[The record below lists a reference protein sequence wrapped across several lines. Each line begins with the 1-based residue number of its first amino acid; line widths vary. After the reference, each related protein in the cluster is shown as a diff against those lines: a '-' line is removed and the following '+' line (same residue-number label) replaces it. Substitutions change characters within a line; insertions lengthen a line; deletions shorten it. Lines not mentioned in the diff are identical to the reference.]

1 MPARVLTI
9 HALAR
14 LLAGVILGAAG
25 CATQPPPPAPL
36 LRLDPAEA
44 ARIDAARGTLRPL
57 ALDQIVALSR
67 AGTPAAELVARI
79 RATGTHHAI
88 APPEAERLR
97 AQGVAPEVVEALN
110 EAQARWAQDQ
120 AAAERVRRDTEAA
133 AAADRARA
141 EAERARLRAAPPYY
155 YDPLW
160 PYGYPYGSPYRYG
173 YPGVHFGW
181 GAGVHRWR

>member
-1 MPARVLTI
+1 MSARLPITRVLTG
-9 HALAR
+9 
-14 LLAGVILGAAG
+14 LLVGAILGVAG

-44 ARIDAARGTLRPL
+44 ARIDAARGALRPL
-57 ALDQIVALSR
+57 GLDEIVAQSR
-67 AGTPAAELVARI
+67 AGTPAAALVARI
-79 RATGTHHAI
+79 RATGTHHAVT
-88 APPEAERLR
+88 PPEAERLR

-120 AAAERVRRDTEAA
+120 AAAARVRRDTEAA

-160 PYGYPYGSPYRYG
+160 PYGYPYRYG
-173 YPGVHFGW
+173 YPGFHFGW
-181 GAGVHRWR
+181 GGGVHRWH